1 MIEET
6 VEKLLKE
13 VLRQAETEDQK
24 KIVEEFIKQFKTKRD
39 EIVTK
44 TDAQNFVKD
53 FFIEIRKRWEHET

>member
-13 VLRQAETEDQK
+13 ALHQVKNESQKEIIED
-24 KIVEEFIKQFKTKRD
+24 FIEQFKMKKS
-39 EIVTK
+39 EITDK

-53 FFIEIRKRWEHET
+53 FFLGLKKRWEHET